1 MEQLLSLTSESSL
14 TLNYCEMDILETE
27 SRYNKRKNSGAY
39 CIRVIYFWDNRK
51 YTDKNRLKKVG
62 VQSGINGK

>member
-1 MEQLLSLTSESSL
+1 
-14 TLNYCEMDILETE
+14 MDILETE

-39 CIRVIYFWDNRK
+39 CIRVLYFWDNRK

-62 VQSGINGK
+62 VQSGINRK